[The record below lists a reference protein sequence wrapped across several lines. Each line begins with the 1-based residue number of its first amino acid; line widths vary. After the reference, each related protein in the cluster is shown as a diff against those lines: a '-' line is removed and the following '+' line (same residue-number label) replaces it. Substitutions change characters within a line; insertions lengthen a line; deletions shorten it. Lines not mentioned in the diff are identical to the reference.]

1 MDPTPRHETEATD
14 IVDVA
19 ARLRLAI
26 ARLARQLR
34 QQAGTGLSPSQQSVL
49 TSIALQGSIT
59 LGELAAIEQVAPP
72 TITRI
77 VTKLA
82 DDGLVERTTD
92 QSDRRVARVS
102 VSAEGR
108 RRLAHSRERRDA
120 WLAQRL
126 EQLPAAE
133 IDRLAGALDALEA
146 LAASGA
152 PPSPPPVVADAAD
165 TPGAAGPAGPP
176 DHPSTAGSVVP

>member
-1 MDPTPRHETEATD
+1 MDPTPDAPHRPSPETD
-14 IVDVA
+14 VVDVA

-59 LGELAAIEQVAPP
+59 LGELAALEQVAPP

-108 RRLAHSRERRDA
+108 RRLARSRERRDA

-126 EQLPAAE
+126 EGLPAAE
-133 IDRLAGALDALEA
+133 IDRLAAALDALEA

-152 PPSPPPVVADAAD
+152 PPSPPGPPPGDAPD
-165 TPGAAGPAGPP
+165 PAGSP
-176 DHPSTAGSVVP
+176 DHPSTAGSVAP